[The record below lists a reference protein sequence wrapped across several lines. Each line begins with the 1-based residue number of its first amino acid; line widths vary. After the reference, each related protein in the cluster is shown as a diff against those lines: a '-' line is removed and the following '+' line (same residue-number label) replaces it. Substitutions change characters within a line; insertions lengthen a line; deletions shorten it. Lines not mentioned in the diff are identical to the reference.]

1 MATTSEL
8 ESNLH
13 DSVDCCRK
21 LRVDFNAWKK
31 MVSFDW
37 SNNTGAIDVKMD
49 RSRGKRGK
57 IIF

>member
-13 DSVDCCRK
+13 DSVDCCV
-21 LRVDFNAWKK
+21 LISMLEKK
-31 MVSFDW
+31 KVSFDW

-49 RSRGKRGK
+49 RSRGKIGK